1 MRMNPAQTQ
10 LARRRLCLGITNVG
24 FWVLAAVA
32 GIVWLAVAEPY
43 PPDDGV
49 ILAIVVGVFA
59 VQAVFDFF
67 GGYVLMPAPRPSG
80 MHFLR
85 SWLRGILGHTLVLA
99 GVGVANGISLRLTG
113 GFGAGMTLSMFVLA
127 IGRLHFLR
135 FIGGVTTAEVTQD
148 GERHLVAKA
157 KDPAFAGGI
166 VGIARGSKS
175 LLPEAWLDSLP
186 KSELAAETTRRR
198 WQIANAISS
207 RSFIVILLWN
217 LLGTFIGTEVLQLA
231 ACPLAVALLAHAC
244 WMTLWTFASLLV
256 LPALSRKAVFAADR
270 AADHSGH
277 DVRAWI
283 ARFPDLVGEDGS
295 ANTAVQTIFYPV
307 PSAEMRLHQLGQQTT
322 GFIPGNLARNN
333 LYYSWAIFTPLGR
346 AVHCNVGRPSLW
358 VFPPSA

>member
-1 MRMNPAQTQ
+1 MTLAQTQ
-10 LARRRLCLGITNVG
+10 LAGRRLSLGIINVG

-43 PPDDGV
+43 PPNDGV

-67 GGYVLMPAPRPSG
+67 GGYVLMPAPRPSA
-80 MHFLR
+80 MLFLR
-85 SWLRGILGHTLVLA
+85 SWLRGFLGHTFVLA
-99 GVGVANGISLRLTG
+99 VVGIANGISLRLTG
-113 GFGAGMTLSMFVLA
+113 GFGAGMVLSMFALA

-135 FIGGVTTAEVTQD
+135 FIGGATTAEVMQD
-148 GERHLVAKA
+148 GETVLVAKA
-157 KDPAFAGGI
+157 QDPAFTGGI
-166 VGIARGSKS
+166 VGLGRRAKS

-186 KSELAAETTRRR
+186 KSELAAESTRRR

-207 RSFIVILLWN
+207 RSFILILLWN
-217 LLGTFIGTEVLQLA
+217 LLGTLIGTEVLQLA

-244 WMTLWTFASLLV
+244 WMTLWTFVSLLI
-256 LPALSRKAVFAADR
+256 LPSLSRKAVFAADR
-270 AADHSGH
+270 AAADSGR

-283 ARFPDLVGEDGS
+283 ARFPTLVCEDGS
-295 ANTAVQTIFYPV
+295 ANSAVHTIFYPV
-307 PSAEMRLHQLGQQTT
+307 PSAQMRLRQLGQPST
-322 GFIPGNLARNN
+322 GFIPGNLARSN
-333 LYYSWAIFTPLGR
+333 LYYSWATFTLLGR